1 MATPNKVTITLSTVE
16 AEWLYEALAD
26 IFDSGSAGTWD
37 ENMAN
42 ALADKLDQAKLGVKS

>member
-1 MATPNKVTITLSTVE
+1 MSKPKQVTITLNTVE

-37 ENMAN
+37 ENMADTI
-42 ALADKLDQAKLGVKS
+42 ADKLDAAKEKV